1 MQLAGFR
8 TWLGQQPSIK
18 KQSTIDQYVADASRV
33 ERCYGDLDDL
43 YAKDRLAGVLEE
55 LRYTDADER
64 ESAANPSRLCIKGS
78 YKSLGGYRTAVT
90 RYRNYREAGK
100 GIRIRP

>member
-33 ERCYGDLDDL
+33 ERCYGDLDEL
-43 YAKDRLAGVLEE
+43 YGKTALRECSKSFATRTPTSERVPPNRRGFASREVTRVLEAIE
-55 LRYTDADER
+55 Q
-64 ESAANPSRLCIKGS
+64 P
-78 YKSLGGYRTAVT
+78 
-90 RYRNYREAGK
+90 
-100 GIRIRP
+100 